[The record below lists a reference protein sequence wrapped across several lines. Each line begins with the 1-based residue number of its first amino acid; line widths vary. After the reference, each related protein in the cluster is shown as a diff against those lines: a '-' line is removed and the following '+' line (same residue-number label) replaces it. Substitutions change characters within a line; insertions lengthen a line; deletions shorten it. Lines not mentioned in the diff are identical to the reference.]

1 MRLKQYLYIV
11 SIVALTACTSEE
23 LTPSDAV
30 GEEIRLSA
38 ATVSGN
44 TAVTTR
50 ADEGPTYKP
59 FSDET
64 AITLLV
70 SGTWTGHLPETVTL
84 PTTATP
90 SASNSNDLSLTHAIY
105 WDDYGSADPANA
117 NTGRK
122 EGLTIYGVA
131 IDGETTA
138 PEVKNWTAL
147 NLNLGTDQTTGISAK
162 DLLISNNVKGDK
174 TYKFEARA
182 YGKQLEFHHVLSKI
196 TVNLYAGEGFE
207 NHSFAQTP
215 VVNLTSNEASSSA
228 NEEWACTE
236 GTIDVTTDELTLTG
250 TSHIV
255 KMAQAATTAEGYT
268 VTKEALV
275 MPGSTFAND
284 KAIIFSIN
292 ADGNIYY
299 VTAEKIR
306 TAINATDHGNGTP
319 YPTEAGKN
327 YIFNVTVNKTGI
339 TVTAA
344 VKNWETV
351 NTDKETPAI
360 NFAADVTSIDKSN
373 NAALKNGDSFSL
385 WMTKD
390 LANIGSVATTAEYD
404 GGKFVNSPA
413 IYWPNGSDKFYFRAL
428 AQKTSTKTLDAVT
441 TNDMAQ
447 GTDLLWG
454 TTAAH
459 TGTEADNTTT
469 HDYAEGAAIN
479 PRTGNVPML
488 FKHTMSNVV
497 INLTTSDD
505 DSKVIL
511 TDATVTLTNLT
522 TSGKVDIATGV
533 VTPGSTLAAKAVDG
547 ATVFNNLIMVPQT
560 ITDDARLIITTNGTT
575 YSLQLNKC
583 VDTVD
588 KDVLIKNWTSGN
600 KYTYTI
606 TLKKEE
612 VAFRALVQDWTPNTG
627 SGNATLDWD

>member
-1 MRLKQYLYIV
+1 M
-11 SIVALTACTSEE
+11 
-23 LTPSDAV
+23 
-30 GEEIRLSA
+30 SA

-50 ADEGPTYKP
+50 ADEGTTYKP
-59 FSDET
+59 FSDKT
-64 AITLLV
+64 TITLLV
-70 SGTWTGHLPETVTL
+70 SGTWTGHSPETVTL

-90 SASNSNDLSLTHAIY
+90 SASNSNDLSLIQAIY

-117 NTGRK
+117 ETGRK

-131 IDGETTA
+131 IDGKTTA
-138 PEVKNWTAL
+138 PEVKNWKAL
-147 NLNLGTDQTTGISAK
+147 DLNLGTDQTSGISAK

-174 TYKFEARA
+174 TYKFESRA
-182 YGKQLEFHHVLSKI
+182 DGKQLEFHHVLSKI

-215 VVNLTSNEASSSA
+215 VVELTSNEANSSA
-228 NEEWACTE
+228 NEEWAYTE

-275 MPGSTFAND
+275 MRGSTFAND

-351 NTDKETPAI
+351 NTEKETPAI
-360 NFAADVTSIDKSN
+360 NFTADVTNINKANDGLTDGDTFTLWKMS
-373 NAALKNGDSFSL
+373 ALTDEAFTKAKKTLVTYENDAFTYDPQLYWDHALDNSF
-385 WMTKD
+385 
-390 LANIGSVATTAEYD
+390 
-404 GGKFVNSPA
+404 
-413 IYWPNGSDKFYFRAL
+413 FRAL
-428 AQKTSTKTLDAVT
+428 AQKGNALTTVEEPTL
-441 TNDMAQ
+441 AQ

-459 TGTEADNTTT
+459 TGTEADGTTT
-469 HDYAEGAAIN
+469 HEYDEGDAIN
-479 PRTGNVPML
+479 PRTGDVPL
-488 FKHTMSNVV
+488 IFKHVMSNVV
-497 INLTTSDD
+497 VKLETTTD
-505 DSKVIL
+505 DSQVE
-511 TDATVTLTNLT
+511 TGGATITMTKLYKDGKFSLFTGEITSVTN
-522 TSGKVDIATGV
+522 
-533 VTPGSTLAAKAVDG
+533 PSTITVDG
-547 ATVFNNLIMVPQT
+547 ETIMVPQN
-560 ITDDARLIITTNGTT
+560 IDDEAKLIIKLKDGTT
-575 YSLQLNKC
+575 YSLLLSTCKGTNGAVK
-583 VDTVD
+583 
-588 KDVLIKNWTSGN
+588 KWESG
-600 KYTYTI
+600 KQYEYTI
-606 TLKKEE
+606 SLQKEE
-612 VAFRALVQDWTPNTG
+612 IQFRVMVKEWTKDES
-627 SGNATLDWD
+627 SGKATLDWD

>member
-90 SASNSNDLSLTHAIY
+90 SASNSNDLSLIQAIY

-117 NTGRK
+117 ETGRK
-122 EGLTIYGVA
+122 KGLTIYGVA

-138 PEVKNWTAL
+138 PEINNWTAL

-162 DLLISNNVKGDK
+162 DLLISNNVKGAN

-215 VVNLTSNEASSSA
+215 VVNLTSNEANSSI
-228 NEEWACTE
+228 NEEWAYTE
-236 GTIDVTTDELTLTG
+236 GTIDITTGELTLTD
-250 TSHIV
+250 TRNVI
-255 KMAQAATTAEGYT
+255 KMAQTKATADYT

-306 TAINATDHGNGTP
+306 TAISTTHETDGA
-319 YPTEAGKN
+319 YKTEAGKN
-327 YIFNVTVNKTGI
+327 YIFNITVNKTGI

-351 NTDKETPAI
+351 NTEKETPAI
-360 NFAADVTSIDKSN
+360 NFTADVTSIDKANDGLTDGDTFTLWKMS
-373 NAALKNGDSFSL
+373 ALTDEAFTKAKKTLVTYENDAFTYAPQLYWDHALDNSF
-385 WMTKD
+385 
-390 LANIGSVATTAEYD
+390 
-404 GGKFVNSPA
+404 
-413 IYWPNGSDKFYFRAL
+413 FRAL
-428 AQKTSTKTLDAVT
+428 AQKGTTLTAVEEPT
-441 TNDMAQ
+441 LEQ

-454 TTAAH
+454 TTAKH
-459 TGTEADNTTT
+459 TGTEADGTTT
-469 HDYAEGAAIN
+469 HEYDEGDAIN
-479 PRTGNVPML
+479 PRTGDVPL
-488 FKHTMSNVV
+488 IFKHVMSNVV
-497 INLTTSDD
+497 VKLETTTD
-505 DSKVIL
+505 DSQVE
-511 TDATVTLTNLT
+511 TGGATITMTKLYKDGKFSIFDGEITSVT
-522 TSGKVDIATGV
+522 
-533 VTPGSTLAAKAVDG
+533 TPSTITVDG
-547 ATVFNNLIMVPQT
+547 ETIMVPQN
-560 ITDDARLIITTNGTT
+560 IDDEAKLIIKLKDGTT
-575 YSLQLNKC
+575 YSLLLNTCK
-583 VDTVD
+583 DTNGFV
-588 KDVLIKNWTSGN
+588 KTWESG
-600 KYTYTI
+600 KQYEYTI
-606 TLKKEE
+606 SLQKEE
-612 VAFRALVQDWTPNTG
+612 IQFRVMVKEWTKDES
-627 SGNATLDWD
+627 SGKATLDWD

>member
-23 LTPSDAV
+23 LTPSEAV

-59 FSDET
+59 FSDKT
-64 AITLLV
+64 TITLLV
-70 SGTWTGHLPETVTL
+70 SGTWTGHSPETVTL

-90 SASNSNDLSLTHAIY
+90 SASNSNDLSLTQAIY

-122 EGLTIYGVA
+122 DGLTIYGVA

-138 PEVKNWTAL
+138 PEINNWKAL
-147 NLNLGTDQTTGISAK
+147 NLNLDTDQTTGISAK

-174 TYKFEARA
+174 TYKFESRA
-182 YGKQLEFHHVLSKI
+182 DGKQLEFHHVLSKI

-215 VVNLTSNEASSSA
+215 VVELTSNEANSSA
-228 NEEWACTE
+228 NKEWAYTE

-327 YIFNVTVNKTGI
+327 YIFNVTINKTGI

-351 NTDKETPAI
+351 NTEKETPAI
-360 NFAADVTSIDKSN
+360 NFTADVTSIDKANDGLTDGDTFTLWKMSDLTDEAFTKAKKTLVTYKN
-373 NAALKNGDSFSL
+373 DAFTYAPQLYWDHALDNSF
-385 WMTKD
+385 
-390 LANIGSVATTAEYD
+390 
-404 GGKFVNSPA
+404 
-413 IYWPNGSDKFYFRAL
+413 FRAL
-428 AQKTSTKTLDAVT
+428 AQKGTTLTAVEET
-441 TNDMAQ
+441 TLEQ

-454 TTAAH
+454 TTAKH
-459 TGTEADNTTT
+459 TGTEADGTTT
-469 HDYAEGAAIN
+469 HEYDEGDAIN
-479 PRTGNVPML
+479 PRTGDVPL
-488 FKHTMSNVV
+488 IFKHVMSNVV
-497 INLTTSDD
+497 VKLETTTD
-505 DSKVIL
+505 DSQVE
-511 TDATVTLTNLT
+511 TGGATITMTKLYKDGKFSLFTGEITSVTN
-522 TSGKVDIATGV
+522 
-533 VTPGSTLAAKAVDG
+533 PSTITVDG
-547 ATVFNNLIMVPQT
+547 ETIMVPQN
-560 ITDDARLIITTNGTT
+560 IDDEAKLIIKLKDGTT
-575 YSLQLNKC
+575 YSLLLNTCK
-583 VDTVD
+583 DTNGAV
-588 KDVLIKNWTSGN
+588 KKWESG
-600 KYTYTI
+600 KQYEYTI
-606 TLKKEE
+606 SLQKEE
-612 VAFRALVQDWTPNTG
+612 IQFRVMVKKWTKDES
-627 SGNATLDWD
+627 SGKATLDWD

>member
-1 MRLKQYLYIV
+1 M
-11 SIVALTACTSEE
+11 
-23 LTPSDAV
+23 
-30 GEEIRLSA
+30 SA

-59 FSDET
+59 FSDKT
-64 AITLLV
+64 TITMQV
-70 SGTWTGHLPETVTL
+70 SGTWTGHSPETVTL

-90 SASNSNDLSLTHAIY
+90 SASNSNDLSLIQAIY

-117 NTGRK
+117 ETGRK

-131 IDGETTA
+131 VDGETTA
-138 PEVKNWTAL
+138 PEVKNWRAL
-147 NLNLGTDQTTGISAK
+147 DLDLGTDQTSGISAK
-162 DLLISNNVKGDK
+162 DLLISNNVKDDK
-174 TYKFEARA
+174 TYKFESRA
-182 YGKQLEFHHVLSKI
+182 DGKQLEFHHVLSKI

-215 VVNLTSNEASSSA
+215 VVELTSNEANSSA
-228 NEEWACTE
+228 NKEWAYTE
-236 GTIDVTTDELTLTG
+236 GTINVTTDKLTLTG

-351 NTDKETPAI
+351 NTEKETPAI
-360 NFAADVTSIDKSN
+360 NFTADVTSINKDNDGLTDGDTFTLWKMSDLTDEAFTKAKKTLVTYEN
-373 NAALKNGDSFSL
+373 DAFTYVPQLYWDHALDNSF
-385 WMTKD
+385 
-390 LANIGSVATTAEYD
+390 
-404 GGKFVNSPA
+404 
-413 IYWPNGSDKFYFRAL
+413 FRAL
-428 AQKTSTKTLDAVT
+428 AQKGTTLTAVEEPT
-441 TNDMAQ
+441 LEQ

-454 TTAAH
+454 TTAKH
-459 TGTEADNTTT
+459 TGTEADGTTT
-469 HDYAEGAAIN
+469 HEYDEGDAIN
-479 PRTGNVPML
+479 PRTGDVPL
-488 FKHTMSNVV
+488 IFKHVMSNVV
-497 INLTTSDD
+497 VKLETTTD
-505 DSKVIL
+505 DSQVE
-511 TDATVTLTNLT
+511 TGGATITMTKLYKDGKFSLFTGEITSVTN
-522 TSGKVDIATGV
+522 
-533 VTPGSTLAAKAVDG
+533 PSTITVDG
-547 ATVFNNLIMVPQT
+547 ETIMVPQN
-560 ITDDARLIITTNGTT
+560 IDDEAKLIIKLKDGTT
-575 YSLQLNKC
+575 YSLLLSTCK
-583 VDTVD
+583 DTNGFV
-588 KDVLIKNWTSGN
+588 KTWESG
-600 KYTYTI
+600 KQYEYTI
-606 TLKKEE
+606 SLQKEE
-612 VAFRALVQDWTPNTG
+612 IQFRVMVKEWTKDES
-627 SGNATLDWD
+627 SGKATLDWD

>member
-59 FSDET
+59 FSDKT
-64 AITLLV
+64 TITMQV
-70 SGTWTGHLPETVTL
+70 SGTWTGHSPETVTL

-90 SASNSNDLSLTHAIY
+90 SASNSNDLSLIQAIY

-117 NTGRK
+117 ETGRK

-131 IDGETTA
+131 VDGETTA
-138 PEVKNWTAL
+138 PEVKNWRAL
-147 NLNLGTDQTTGISAK
+147 DLDLGTDQTSGISAK
-162 DLLISNNVKGDK
+162 DLLISNNVKDDK
-174 TYKFEARA
+174 TYKFESRA
-182 YGKQLEFHHVLSKI
+182 DGKQLEFHHVLSKI

-215 VVNLTSNEASSSA
+215 VVELTSNEANSSA
-228 NEEWACTE
+228 NKEWAYTE
-236 GTIDVTTDELTLTG
+236 GTINVTTDKLTLTG

-351 NTDKETPAI
+351 NTEKETPAI
-360 NFAADVTSIDKSN
+360 NFTADVTSINKDNDGLTDGDTFTLWKMSDLTDEAFTKAKKTLVTYEN
-373 NAALKNGDSFSL
+373 DAFTYVPQLYWDHALDNSF
-385 WMTKD
+385 
-390 LANIGSVATTAEYD
+390 
-404 GGKFVNSPA
+404 
-413 IYWPNGSDKFYFRAL
+413 FRAL
-428 AQKTSTKTLDAVT
+428 AQKGTTLTAVEEPT
-441 TNDMAQ
+441 LEQ

-454 TTAAH
+454 TTAKH
-459 TGTEADNTTT
+459 TGTEADGTTT
-469 HDYAEGAAIN
+469 HEYDEGDAIN
-479 PRTGNVPML
+479 PRTGDVPL
-488 FKHTMSNVV
+488 IFKHVMSNVV
-497 INLTTSDD
+497 VKLETTTD
-505 DSKVIL
+505 DSQVE
-511 TDATVTLTNLT
+511 TGGATITMTKLYKDGKFSLFTGEITSVTN
-522 TSGKVDIATGV
+522 
-533 VTPGSTLAAKAVDG
+533 PSTITVDG
-547 ATVFNNLIMVPQT
+547 ETIMVPQN
-560 ITDDARLIITTNGTT
+560 IDDEAKLIIKLKDGTT
-575 YSLQLNKC
+575 YSLLLSTCK
-583 VDTVD
+583 DTNGFV
-588 KDVLIKNWTSGN
+588 KTWESG
-600 KYTYTI
+600 KQYEYTI
-606 TLKKEE
+606 SLQKEE
-612 VAFRALVQDWTPNTG
+612 IQFRVMVKEWTKDES
-627 SGNATLDWD
+627 SGKATLDWD

>member
-70 SGTWTGHLPETVTL
+70 SGTWTGHSPETVTL

-90 SASNSNDLSLTHAIY
+90 SASNSNDLSLIQAIY

-122 EGLTIYGVA
+122 EGLTIYGAAVN
-131 IDGETTA
+131 GLTTA
-138 PEVKNWTAL
+138 PAISDYTAL
-147 NLNLGTDQTTGISAK
+147 VWDVNADQTTGWSEK

-174 TYKFEARA
+174 TYKFESRA
-182 YGKQLEFHHVLSKI
+182 DGKQLEFHHVLSKI

-215 VVNLTSNEASSSA
+215 VVELTSNEANSSA
-228 NEEWACTE
+228 NEEWAYTE

-306 TAINATDHGNGTP
+306 TAISTTHETDGA
-319 YPTEAGKN
+319 YKTEAGKN

-351 NTDKETPAI
+351 NTEKETPAI
-360 NFAADVTSIDKSN
+360 NFTADVTSIDKANDGLTDGDTFTLWKMSDLTDEAFTKAKKTLVTYKN
-373 NAALKNGDSFSL
+373 DAFTYDPQLYWDHALDNSF
-385 WMTKD
+385 
-390 LANIGSVATTAEYD
+390 
-404 GGKFVNSPA
+404 
-413 IYWPNGSDKFYFRAL
+413 FRAL
-428 AQKTSTKTLDAVT
+428 AQKGNALTAVEETTL
-441 TNDMAQ
+441 AQ

-459 TGTEADNTTT
+459 TGTEADGTTM
-469 HDYAEGAAIN
+469 HEYDEGDAIN
-479 PRTGNVPML
+479 PRTGDVPL
-488 FKHTMSNVV
+488 IFKHVMSNVV
-497 INLTTSDD
+497 VKLETTTD
-505 DSKVIL
+505 DSQVETGGASITMTKLYKDGKFSLFTGEI
-511 TDATVTLTNLT
+511 TSVT
-522 TSGKVDIATGV
+522 
-533 VTPGSTLAAKAVDG
+533 TPSTITVDG
-547 ATVFNNLIMVPQT
+547 ETIMVPQN
-560 ITDDARLIITTNGTT
+560 IDDEAKLIIKLKDGTT
-575 YSLQLNKC
+575 YSLLLNTCK
-583 VDTVD
+583 DTNGFV
-588 KDVLIKNWTSGN
+588 KTWESG
-600 KYTYTI
+600 KQYEYTI
-606 TLKKEE
+606 SLQKEE
-612 VAFRALVQDWTPNTG
+612 IQFRVMVKEWTKDES
-627 SGNATLDWD
+627 SGKATLDWD

>member
-228 NEEWACTE
+228 NEEWAYTE

-428 AQKTSTKTLDAVT
+428 AQNTETKTLDAVT
-441 TNDMAQ
+441 TNDMTQ

-511 TDATVTLTNLT
+511 TDATVTLTNLAT
-522 TSGKVDIATGV
+522 NGEIDIATGV

-560 ITDDARLIITTNGTT
+560 ITDDARLIITTDGTT

-612 VAFRALVQDWTPNTG
+612 VSFRALVQDWTPNTG

>member
-59 FSDET
+59 FSDKT
-64 AITLLV
+64 TITLQV
-70 SGTWTGHLPETVTL
+70 SGTWTGHSPETVTL

-122 EGLTIYGVA
+122 KGLTIYGVA

-147 NLNLGTDQTTGISAK
+147 NLNLDTDQTTGISAK

-428 AQKTSTKTLDAVT
+428 AQNTETKTLDAVT
-441 TNDMAQ
+441 TNDMTQ
-447 GTDLLWG
+447 GADLLWG

-511 TDATVTLTNLT
+511 TDATVTLTNLAT
-522 TSGKVDIATGV
+522 NGEIDIATGV

-560 ITDDARLIITTNGTT
+560 ITDDARLIITTDGTT

-583 VDTVD
+583 VDTD
-588 KDVLIKNWTSGN
+588 DNDVLIKNWTSGN